1 MTDTSAHFRSVLR
14 GYDPAQVDQHV
25 HKLAQAAAA
34 AQQEAGERTIEVSKL
49 EAARVQLQGELE
61 RQAQRARD
69 VAEAQLKAA
78 APTYAGLGE
87 RIGSI
92 LTLADK
98 EADEM
103 RTRAQADAA
112 HHHALAD
119 ESALATRQQSDDY
132 ATETRSTVDS
142 EVARILEEAKRHA
155 DSLLDD
161 ADRQA
166 MARLEEAEAVY
177 ERARAKSAAAAVDF
191 ETTLAA
197 RRETSALELLAEI
210 STAEQQLAAVQAR
223 SEEIRKDSER
233 AQHEAASRSAQQLEQ
248 ASTQALT
255 LVAEAKTKAERIRG
269 DSERELAA
277 ATQRRDSINA
287 QLTNVRQMLAT
298 LGGVAMVAPMELPDA
313 SADQPEVAADAEG
326 QESLAAAEAEG
337 LATVAADQVDGASTN
352 AGDDIETEVAPEAEL
367 APDEAGLSDRDRQRR
382 AMTGGPTD
390 LGVAAEE
397 HAEEPQPDNR
407 TSKPGR
413 KAGSRR

>member
-1 MTDTSAHFRSVLR
+1 MTDSNAHFRSVLR

-25 HKLAQAAAA
+25 HELAQAAAA
-34 AQQEAGERTIEVSKL
+34 AQQEAGERTIQVSKL
-49 EAARVQLQGELE
+49 EAASAQLQAELE

-69 VAEAQLKAA
+69 VAEAQSKAA

-119 ESALATRQQSDDY
+119 ESALATRQKADDY

-210 STAEQQLAAVQAR
+210 SAAEQQLGAVQAR
-223 SEEIRKDSER
+223 SEEIHNESER

-248 ASTQALT
+248 ATTQALT

-298 LGGVAMVAPMELPDA
+298 LGGVAIVAPIELPDV
-313 SADQPEVAADAEG
+313 SAAQPEAAAEAEG

-337 LATVAADQVDGASTN
+337 LATVAADQADGPSTN
-352 AGDDIETEVAPEAEL
+352 AGDDTEADALTVEVPAGDDT
-367 APDEAGLSDRDRQRR
+367 PD
-382 AMTGGPTD
+382 
-390 LGVAAEE
+390 AAKDE
-397 HAEEPQPDNR
+397 QPDHGS
-407 TSKPGR
+407 SKSGR
-413 KAGSRR
+413 KTGARR

>member
-1 MTDTSAHFRSVLR
+1 MTDTSAHFRNVLR

-25 HKLAQAAAA
+25 HELAQAAAA
-34 AQQEAGERTIEVSKL
+34 AQQEAGERTIQVSKL

-61 RQAQRARD
+61 RQAERARD

-119 ESALATRQQSDDY
+119 ESALATRQQADDY
-132 ATETRSTVDS
+132 ANETRSAADS

-155 DSLLDD
+155 DSLVDD

-177 ERARAKSAAAAVDF
+177 ERARAKSAASAVDF

-197 RRETSALELLAEI
+197 RRETSALELLSEI
-210 STAEQQLAAVQAR
+210 SAAEQELAAVQAR
-223 SEEIRKDSER
+223 SEEIRNESER
-233 AQHEAASRSAQQLEQ
+233 AQHESASKSAQQLEQ
-248 ASTQALT
+248 ATTQALT

-287 QLTNVRQMLAT
+287 QLSNVRQMLAT
-298 LGGVAMVAPMELPDA
+298 LGGVAMVAPMQFAEA
-313 SADQPEVAADAEG
+313 SADQPEAAVEG
-326 QESLAAAEAEG
+326 QEIVNNVEVDEAAQTEATSQTT
-337 LATVAADQVDGASTN
+337 ATTPA
-352 AGDDIETEVAPEAEL
+352 ETEATQTETETEA
-367 APDEAGLSDRDRQRR
+367 
-382 AMTGGPTD
+382 
-390 LGVAAEE
+390 
-397 HAEEPQPDNR
+397 
-407 TSKPGR
+407 TSQT
-413 KAGSRR
+413 

>member
-1 MTDTSAHFRSVLR
+1 MTDSSAHFRSVLR

-25 HKLAQAAAA
+25 HELAQAATV
-34 AQQEAGERTIEVSKL
+34 AQQEAAERTIEVSKL
-49 EAARVQLQGELE
+49 EAAHAQLQGELE

-103 RTRAQADAA
+103 RTRAQADAG

-119 ESALATRQQSDDY
+119 ESALATRQKADDY
-132 ATETRSTVDS
+132 ATETRSTVDT

-155 DSLLDD
+155 DSLIDD

-210 STAEQQLAAVQAR
+210 SAAEQQLAAVQTQT
-223 SEEIRKDSER
+223 EEIHHESER

-248 ASTQALT
+248 ATTQALT
-255 LVAEAKTKAERIRG
+255 VVAEAKAKAERIRA

-287 QLTNVRQMLAT
+287 QLSNVRQMLAT
-298 LGGVAMVAPMELPDA
+298 LGGVAIVAPLQPPA
-313 SADQPEVAADAEG
+313 GSANQPEADAEAQG
-326 QESLAAAEAEG
+326 QESLAAAEDEG
-337 LATVAADQVDGASTN
+337 LATVGADQVAGASTH
-352 AGDDIETEVAPEAEL
+352 AGDDIVADALTVEVPAEADTQD
-367 APDEAGLSDRDRQRR
+367 AAKDE
-382 AMTGGPTD
+382 
-390 LGVAAEE
+390 
-397 HAEEPQPDNR
+397 QPDR
-407 TSKPGR
+407 GSSTSGR
-413 KAGSRR
+413 KTGTRR